1 MNKKAVC
8 FALLLLVATGLFAFD
23 AALQHQYVVLQSTFD
38 YDLNP
43 HQASYASEAQILTGL
58 YEGLFSYNPY
68 SLDPVPAIA
77 ESYKISR
84 NKKIWTFTIREGVTY
99 SDGTPITAEE
109 IKRSWLTLLSP
120 EVNGPFASLLDC
132 IEGAE
137 DYRTGKGTADDV
149 AISISDNKL
158 VVTLT
163 TPIEHF
169 SKILCHHAFSAV
181 PEKEG
186 VFSGPFV
193 LTNHTDEE
201 ILLTKNPLYWDAEN
215 VALPSI
221 KIVCSDDTEENTF
234 QYNLG
239 AYDWAAD
246 AISASKVYEARTINL
261 SAEFG
266 TEFLFFMTDKA
277 PWNDPAIREALFMA
291 TPWDALREGYYIS
304 AETLLLPL
312 SGYPSVEGFSDTD
325 TEMAKEII
333 RDSGLSP
340 EELTLT
346 YAVTDSSYSLD
357 QAQLLADAWAEI
369 GVTLNI
375 ITISTQRYLDS
386 FDVLNADIYSYNWI
400 GDFADP
406 IAFLELFRSSS
417 SMRETAWTS
426 QEYDNLL
433 AEAAQLTDSQERY
446 KKLAE
451 AEQLLLDNF
460 VIMPLA
466 HSVSLNIIDLNA
478 TGGWYINSLD
488 IHPFKYLYFMP
499 VDTAIPNL
507 I

>member
-1 MNKKAVC
+1 MNKKVIC
-8 FALLLLVATGLFAFD
+8 FFLLIAAASCLFAFD
-23 AALQHQYVVLQSTFD
+23 AALQRQYVVLQGEFD

-43 HQASYASEAQILTGL
+43 HQSSYASEAQILTGL
-58 YEGLFSYNPY
+58 YEGLFTYNPY

-77 ESYKISR
+77 ESFKISR

-99 SDGTPITAEE
+99 SDGTAITAEE

-137 DYRTGKGTADDV
+137 AYRTGKGTADDV
-149 AISISDNKL
+149 AISTADNKL
-158 VVTLT
+158 IVTLT
-163 TPIEHF
+163 APTEHF

-181 PEKEG
+181 SEKEN
-186 VFSGPFV
+186 VFSGPFI
-193 LTNHTDEE
+193 LAKQTNDE

-239 AYDWAAD
+239 AYDWASD
-246 AISASKVYEARTINL
+246 TISAAKVYEANTINL
-261 SAEFG
+261 AAEYG
-266 TEFLFFMTDKA
+266 TEFLFFMTDRA
-277 PWNDPAIREALFMA
+277 PWNDSAIREALLLA
-291 TPWDALREGYYIS
+291 APWDDLRAGYYIS

-312 SGYPSVEGFSDTD
+312 SGYPSVEGFSETD
-325 TEMAKEII
+325 VEAAKEII
-333 RDSGLSP
+333 EESGLSP

-346 YAVTDSSYSLD
+346 YAVSDSSYSLE
-357 QAQLLADAWAEI
+357 QAALLAEAWAEI

-375 ITISTQRYLDS
+375 ISIPTQRYLDS
-386 FDVLNADIYSYNWI
+386 FGILGADLYSYNWI

-406 IAFLELFRSSS
+406 VAFLELFRSSS
-417 SMRETAWTS
+417 SLRETAWTS
-426 QEYDNLL
+426 QEYDALL
-433 AEAAQLTDSQERY
+433 EEASQLTNSQDRY

-466 HSVSLNIIDLNA
+466 HSVSLNIIDLDM

-488 IHPFKYLYFMP
+488 IHPYKYLYIKKAES
-499 VDTAIPNL
+499 AIPNL